1 MREAASATRHV
12 RNGVYTRAP
21 PPSLV
26 SPLKR
31 LLTAVTAATVTLVN
45 LTACSGARVLEALA
59 PSESV
64 TVERGVVFDRVHDLA
79 LDIYRPT
86 DARDAPLVVFFWG
99 GSWQT
104 GDRSTYGFLGRTLAS
119 RGLVVM
125 IPDYRTYPDVR
136 YPAFLYDSAR
146 AVAWAREH
154 GPDYGADPQRL
165 SLLGHS
171 AGAYNAAML
180 VSDSR
185 YLEAVGGERGWI
197 AAWVGLSGPYDFLP
211 LNDEV
216 LERIFAPA
224 QPLESSQPINWVDGE
239 VPPTL
244 LVVSADD
251 PVVDPRNTE
260 RLAGRL
266 RQEGVPVE
274 LLHVDNLRHVG
285 VVVSL
290 SNVFPFDDNVLSTVA
305 GFLNRVPVPSPE
317 QARTD

>member
-1 MREAASATRHV
+1 M
-12 RNGVYTRAP
+12 
-21 PPSLV
+21 
-26 SPLKR
+26 KR
-31 LLTAVTAATVTLVN
+31 LLTAVTAATVTLLN

-64 TVERGVVFDRVHDLA
+64 TVEQGVVFDREHDLA

-99 GSWQT
+99 GSWQM

-119 RGLVVM
+119 RGLVVV
-125 IPDYRTYPDVR
+125 IPDYRTYPDAR

-154 GPDYGADPQRL
+154 ARDYGADPQRL

-180 VSDSR
+180 VSDGR
-185 YLEAVGGERGWI
+185 YLQAAGGDRGWI
-197 AAWVGLSGPYDFLP
+197 ASWAGLAGPYDFLP

-216 LERIFAPA
+216 LERIFEPA
-224 QPLESSQPINWVDGE
+224 DPLESSQPINWVDGQ

-274 LLHVDNLRHVG
+274 LLHVDNLRHAG

-290 SNVFPFDDNVLSTVA
+290 SNVFPFDDQVLSTVSSFFHQA
-305 GFLNRVPVPSPE
+305 PTGEPVRAMSE
-317 QARTD
+317 